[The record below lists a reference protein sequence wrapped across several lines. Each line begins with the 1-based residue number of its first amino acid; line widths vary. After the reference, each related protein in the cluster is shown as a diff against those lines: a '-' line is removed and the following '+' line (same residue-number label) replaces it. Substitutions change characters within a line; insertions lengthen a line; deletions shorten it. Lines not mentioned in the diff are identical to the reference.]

1 MPKKS
6 LVLLHSGFEELEAI
20 APIDLL
26 RRAGIAV
33 ITASVDGKV
42 TVTSKG
48 GISIQ
53 ADSTL
58 EAEKDTLFDAII
70 IPGGPGI
77 FDIRNNTEIESLILR
92 HYNES
97 KCIACIC
104 ASPLIPLDL
113 GLNLSLIHI

>member
-42 TVTSKG
+42 TAVSYTHL
-48 GISIQ
+48 
-53 ADSTL
+53 TL
-58 EAEKDTLFDAII
+58 PT
-70 IPGGPGI
+70 
-77 FDIRNNTEIESLILR
+77 T
-92 HYNES
+92 HYE
-97 KCIACIC
+97 
-104 ASPLIPLDL
+104 
-113 GLNLSLIHI
+113 